1 MELSVSILGIK
12 KDINNKI
19 KELNKLNVDYLHID
33 VMDGK
38 FVPNKNN
45 DFEKLQNDLYGN
57 KKELDVHLM
66 TQNVKEYIKKYKALN
81 PKYITFHYE
90 VNDNIDSIIK
100 EIKDNNIG
108 VGISVKPSTDIA
120 LILPYLDK
128 VDLVLIMTVEPGF
141 GGQKFMDNMDYKIK
155 DLLELRSENNYKF
168 KIEVDGGINNKT
180 IKNVSDV
187 DIVVVGSYITSSNDY
202 KSKIKN
208 IIGE

>member
-12 KDINNKI
+12 EDTNKKI
-19 KELNKLNVDYLHID
+19 KELNRLNVDYLHID

-45 DFEKLQNDLYGN
+45 DFEKLQNDLDGN

-66 TQNVKEYIKKYKALN
+66 VQNVREYINKYKTLN

-90 VNDNIDSIIK
+90 VNDNINSIIK
-100 EIKDNNIG
+100 EIKDNNIS
-108 VGISVKPSTDIA
+108 VGISIKPSTDVA
-120 LILPYLDK
+120 LLLPYLEK

-141 GGQKFMDNMDYKIK
+141 GGQKFMENMDYKIQ
-155 DLLELRSENNYKF
+155 DLIELRNKNNYKF
-168 KIEVDGGINNKT
+168 KIEVDGGINDET
-180 IKNVSDV
+180 IKKVSDV

-202 KSKIKN
+202 KGKIKN

>member
-12 KDINNKI
+12 EDTNKKI

-45 DFEKLQNDLYGN
+45 DFNKLQNDLDGN

-66 TQNVKEYIKKYKALN
+66 VEDAKEYIKKYKTLN

-90 VNDNIDSIIK
+90 GNDNIDSIIN
-100 EIKDNNIG
+100 EIKVNNIG
-108 VGISVKPSTDIA
+108 VGISIKPSTDVA
-120 LILPYLDK
+120 LLIPYLEK
-128 VDLVLIMTVEPGF
+128 IDLVLIMTVEPGF
-141 GGQKFMDNMDYKIK
+141 GGQKFMENMDYKIK
-155 DLLELRSENNYKF
+155 DLIHLRNKNNYKF
-168 KIEVDGGINNKT
+168 KIEVDGGINAET
-180 IKNVSDV
+180 IEKVNDV

-202 KSKIKN
+202 KGKIKN